1 MITRTVPMIRVPMI
15 RLKAYEGD
23 ARAIVYCSGHGMPSE
38 DGHMK

>member
-1 MITRTVPMIRVPMI
+1 MITRTVPMI